1 MEKVVISGK
10 PKSIEMVK
18 VVKIETEIEDDSI
31 LMPKRTIIE
40 FWTLDKQYIGRIDP
54 LDFYLE
60 LEQAVKE
67 SASSKTNL
75 KEININVGFVKSE
88 QEK

>member
-10 PKSIEMVK
+10 PKSIEMVQ
-18 VVKIETEIEDDSI
+18 VLKIETEIEDDSI

-60 LEQAVKE
+60 VEEAVKE
-67 SASSKTNL
+67 TASSKTNS
-75 KEININVGFVKSE
+75 KEIK
-88 QEK
+88 

>member
-1 MEKVVISGK
+1 MGKIIISRK
-10 PKSIEMVK
+10 PKNIEIVQ

-67 SASSKTNL
+67 SASSKTNS
-75 KEININVGFVKSE
+75 KEIK
-88 QEK
+88 